1 MWILLCGRD
10 GEGGIV
16 IRRSKLNTDT
26 FSLTMCAIHSI
37 QIQTKNDKDIK
48 VLAST
53 IQVEH

>member
-53 IQVEH
+53 IQEEH